1 MLVGVNFMLDWLTID
16 NVEVVIEKY
25 KLLGP
30 FMGIFFTFIESFV
43 PILPLFVIVVANAG
57 AYGLLWG
64 FLLSWLGTVA
74 GSYAFFLLIRKFG
87 NHRIFKPIKN
97 QSQIKKLIHW
107 VDIRGFTPLFVL
119 LCLPFTPV
127 VLVNSVAG
135 LSNIKKKYY
144 LLTLFAS
151 KPVMIFLMSYLGSD
165 LRAILSA
172 PVKIVV
178 SGLIIFAIWGIG
190 KLIERSLNKRVERDL
205 RAIDQKKKEE
215 LQEM

>member
-1 MLVGVNFMLDWLTID
+1 MFDWLTID

-30 FMGIFFTFIESFV
+30 FMGIFLTFIESFV

-87 NHRIFKPIKN
+87 NHRIFRPIKK
-97 QSQIKKLIHW
+97 QPQIKKLIHW

-144 LLTLFAS
+144 LFTLFAS

-165 LRAILSA
+165 LRAILST

-190 KLIERSLNKRVERDL
+190 KLVERSLNKRVERDL
-205 RAIDQKKKEE
+205 RAIDKKKNKK